1 MVNAAARAY
10 IRSMVMAAKSM
21 SQALLHMAVA
31 FSVMYGVTGSLAF
44 GGLAAIIEPV
54 VNVVLLPLHDK
65 LWLRIRRRL
74 ARRRQR
80 QHFAPA

>member
-1 MVNAAARAY
+1 MV
-10 IRSMVMAAKSM
+10 IAAKSM
-21 SQALLHMAVA
+21 SQVLLHMAVA
-31 FSVMYGVTGSLAF
+31 FGVMYAVTGSLTF

-74 ARRRQR
+74 AARRRELLLT
-80 QHFAPA
+80 